1 MAEKIQTLITLI
13 TNDLKE
19 ALDILFGIV
28 EERIIWEPT
37 GYPRESLKE
46 IKRKPKEEVKKKPI
60 PKKEEKVD
68 KDYEKKLSKITVPQ
82 ELLIRILVTLV

>member
-1 MAEKIQTLITLI
+1 MAEEIQKLITLI

-46 IKRKPKEEVKKKPI
+46 IKRKHNI
-60 PKKEEKVD
+60 AR
-68 KDYEKKLSKITVPQ
+68 KLYLKHFA
-82 ELLIRILVTLV
+82 